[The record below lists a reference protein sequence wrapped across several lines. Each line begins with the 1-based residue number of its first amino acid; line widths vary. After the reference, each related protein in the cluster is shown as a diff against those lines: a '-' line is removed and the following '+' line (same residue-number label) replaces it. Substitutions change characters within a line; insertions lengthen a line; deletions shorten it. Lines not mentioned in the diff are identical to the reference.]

1 MEGKATFLAAGGSE
15 YHYITALNER
25 EEWIQAMVEIVKGH
39 LHGWI
44 EPESATNATA
54 LEQARLRALAMGA
67 KN

>member
-25 EEWIQAMVEIVKGH
+25 EEWIQAMVEIVKPH

-44 EPESATNATA
+44 EPERASGAAEM
-54 LEQARLRALAMGA
+54 EQSRLRALAMGA